1 MSEVVVRP
9 TKLSDLSW
17 LLDVKETGQPLTEL
31 SPIRVQK
38 NTVHS
43 GQHYATPTCHMYCE
57 FGFILK
63 GAGLFFVE
71 REEAETQP
79 GDVFLGEPGVPH
91 CGKTLKYPSAHIV
104 IYFLPSVL
112 IEMGPESEGSR
123 VLHRFTGSHSL
134 KERLVRPPP
143 GLRRR
148 LKSGFEEILN
158 EFEKKD
164 FGREIRLRNL
174 LTELLVEL
182 MRWEQREGRRTGTI
196 ETEADWKHINK
207 ILHYLREHS
216 TEPIYSQALAQAVGL
231 GEWRVN
237 ALFQGALGMSWVK
250 YLQSYRIHRA
260 AALLS
265 EPGSNVTETA
275 FAVGFESLSH
285 FNAIF
290 RSLMGVSPS
299 EYANISVQKK
309 AD

>member
-1 MSEVVVRP
+1 MSEVIVRP
-9 TKLSDLSW
+9 TKLSQLSW
-17 LLDVKETGQPLTEL
+17 LLDVKETGQPLSEL

-38 NTVHS
+38 DTVYS
-43 GQHYATPTCHMYCE
+43 GQRYTTPACHMYCE
-57 FGFILK
+57 FAFILK

-91 CGKTLKYPSAHIV
+91 RGKTLKYPSEHIAV
-104 IYFLPSVL
+104 YFLPSVL
-112 IEMGPESEGSR
+112 IEMGPAREGSR
-123 VLHRFTGSHSL
+123 ILHRFTGSHSL
-134 KERLVRPPP
+134 KERLLRPPSE
-143 GLRRR
+143 LRRR
-148 LKSGFEEILN
+148 LKLGFEEILN
-158 EFEKKD
+158 EFRSKH

-174 LTELLVEL
+174 LTELLVDL

-207 ILHYLREHS
+207 ILQFLREHS
-216 TEPIYSQALAQAVGL
+216 TEPIYSQELARAVGL

-237 ALFQGALGMSWVK
+237 ALFKGALGMSWVK

-260 AALLS
+260 AVLLS

-285 FNAIF
+285 FNAVF

-299 EYANISVQKK
+299 EYANNSLQKK
-309 AD
+309 AG